1 MTVELDIDVD
11 CEGSKRKQI
20 ITALKHHY
28 GDDRVLNV
36 CTYGTEGAKSALKM
50 AARGLGIPD
59 TDAQYLGSFIKTE
72 RGSQWSIKDT
82 LYGNDKKGRE
92 ANTQFKNELSKYPK
106 LEEVALRLEGLVTR
120 RGVHAGGV
128 IIFNEDA
135 YKTNA
140 IMTASRGE
148 THVTQYNL
156 EDSEYMGGVKFD
168 LLSVENLDRIR
179 STINLLEKDGLI
191 DNSKSLRENFRELLH
206 PKNLNLED
214 KEYFDMASTG
224 EINDLFQFQT
234 EIGQTTLKLIKPETF
249 EEFCA
254 ANSLMRL
261 QSDGDEQPIDKYIR
275 HKKDISEWYRE
286 MEEANLTKE
295 EVTIMEEHLLHDYGI
310 NITQESSMKLS
321 ADTRISNFD
330 VVEQNKL
337 RKAIAKPKGAALG
350 EIKKLFYSKGKEQGA
365 STNLLD
371 YVWNVQFAM
380 QFSYSFSQLHVTA
393 YSIIGIQNLEL
404 NRRFPRIYW
413 QTASLNV
420 DSDSNS
426 ADSKD
431 IDYEKIASGIGKMRR
446 NGVHVKL
453 PDINKSDLQFTPD
466 VEHNAIIYGLKPVK
480 SLNNKIVKN
489 IMDSRPYNS
498 LEDVFTKLYNE
509 KLITN
514 THLIAMVKSGML
526 DSFGE
531 RKQIMMEVIRYI
543 TDLKTNLTMQNVKLL
558 LEANILEGRPELELI
573 EFRESFK
580 NKVIRRETTGV
591 SKTKHKIFKVTDME
605 TYDKLIGNEAI
616 VQVMGDYY
624 EVDEKEFKK
633 VFDKKISKLKEWL
646 KTDEPIERA
655 NRYALNQQ
663 WKKYALGSYSAW
675 EMETLSFYY
684 HEHELA
690 NVDKEAYAISNFS
703 ELPEEPVIESY
714 NKFRGREIAKFALTN
729 IAGTVIAKNPT
740 KHIVTLITTDGSVVS
755 IKYHSGSFSHYA
767 KTVKKDGKVVE
778 KSWFDKGNK
787 LLIHGFRRGGQFVA
801 KKYVDSPTSTTTK
814 LITDIGSN
822 GELYYKIEREYN

>member
-20 ITALKHHY
+20 ISALKHHY
-28 GDDRVLNV
+28 GEDRVLNV

-50 AARGLGIPD
+50 AARGLNIPD
-59 TDAQYLGSFIKTE
+59 TEAQYLGSFIKTE
-72 RGSQWSIKDT
+72 RGSQWSITDT
-82 LYGNDKKGRE
+82 LYGNESKGRE
-92 ANTQFKNELSKYPK
+92 PNTQFKNEISKHPM

-120 RGVHAGGV
+120 RGIHAGGV

-148 THVTQYNL
+148 AHVTQYNL
-156 EDSEYMGGVKFD
+156 ADSEYMGGVKFD

-179 STINLLEKDGLI
+179 QTLELLEKDGLI
-191 DNSKSLRENFRELLH
+191 DSNKSLRENFRDILH

-214 KEYFDMASTG
+214 KEYFEMASSG
-224 EINDLFQFQT
+224 EISDLFQFQS
-234 EIGQTTLKLIKPETF
+234 EIGQNTLHLIRPETF

-261 QSDGDEQPIDKYIR
+261 QSDGGEQPIDKYIR
-275 HKKDISEWYRE
+275 HKNDINQWYKE
-286 MEEANLTKE
+286 MEETGLTKE
-295 EVTIMEEHLLHDYGI
+295 EIAIMEEHLLHDYGI

-321 ADTRISNFD
+321 ADPRISNFD

-350 EIKKLFYSKGKEQGA
+350 EVKDLFYRKGKEQGA

-426 ADSKD
+426 TDSKD
-431 IDYEKIASGIGKMRR
+431 IDYEKIASGIGKMRS

-453 PDINKSDLQFTPD
+453 PDINKSDLEFTPD
-466 VEHNAIIYGLKPVK
+466 VENNAIIYGLKPVK
-480 SLNNKIVKN
+480 TLNSKVVKD
-489 IMDSRPYNS
+489 IMDNRPYSS
-498 LEDVFTKLYNE
+498 LEDVFTKLYDA

-514 THLIAMVKSGML
+514 THIIAMVKSGML

-531 RKQIMMEVIRYI
+531 RKQIMMDVIRYI
-543 TDLKTNLTMQNVKLL
+543 TDLKTTLTMQNVKLL
-558 LEANILEGRPELELI
+558 LEANVLEGRPELELI
-573 EFRESFK
+573 EFREMFK
-580 NKVIRRETTGV
+580 NNVLRKEATGN
-591 SKTKHKIFKVTDME
+591 SKTKHKIFKVADME
-605 TYDKLIGNEAI
+605 TYDKLIGNEGI
-616 VQVMGDYY
+616 INVMGDYY

-633 VFDKKISKLKEWL
+633 VFDKKISKLKDWL
-646 KTDEPIERA
+646 KTDEPINRA
-655 NRYALNQQ
+655 NRYVLNQQ
-663 WKKYALGSYSAW
+663 WMKYALGSYSKW

-690 NVDKEAYAISNFS
+690 GVNNELYEIAKFS
-703 ELPEEPVIESY
+703 ELPETAEIESY
-714 NKFRGREIAKFALTN
+714 NKYKGREIPKYKLHN
-729 IAGTVIAKNPT
+729 ICGTVIAKNPT
-740 KHIVTLITTDGSVVS
+740 KHMVTLITTDGSVVS
-755 IKYHSGSFSHYA
+755 VKYHSGSYSHYA

-778 KSWFDKGNK
+778 KSWFDKGNH
-787 LLIHGFRRGGQFVA
+787 LLVHGFRRGGQFVA
-801 KKYVDSPTSTTTK
+801 KKYKDSKTSTTTK
-814 LITDIGSN
+814 LIEAVHDDGLLT
-822 GELYYKIEREYN
+822 YKLEREYI

>member
-1 MTVELDIDVD
+1 MD